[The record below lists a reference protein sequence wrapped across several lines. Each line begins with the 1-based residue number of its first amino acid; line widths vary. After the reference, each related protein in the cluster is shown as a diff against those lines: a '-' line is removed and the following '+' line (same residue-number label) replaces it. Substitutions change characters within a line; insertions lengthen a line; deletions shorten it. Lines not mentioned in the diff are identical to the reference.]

1 GGRGSGRKNW
11 AARRV
16 ERRAARRTSR
26 PLGVTATTI
35 RTRLTNAIPC
45 GQRPRM
51 VSTPVMSDSARRKSR
66 PRSATRPRL
75 GAQGEPARGE
85 SGRPLRVAAIDIG
98 SNSIRLLIADILR
111 DREGREHLRVIVR
124 AGEPCRLARG
134 LAREGGIEAAMAAR
148 AAEVAGEF
156 AARAR
161 ALGAVHIVVG
171 ATAAL
176 RQASNAAQVA
186 ATIERRAGAP
196 VRVLSGDEEARLVY
210 RSVVHA
216 LGRSARGQATVVFD
230 LGGGSTEVVSGV
242 GPEPGRWV
250 SLPIGAVNL
259 TDRFLH
265 SDPPSFAE
273 VEALQAA
280 VRAELSERCAAMP
293 ARVPLLAGVGGT
305 VTVLGALD
313 RQLQTYDPAMLE
325 GWTITGERLAELLR
339 RLVTS
344 ARDQRGE
351 WPIMGEGRADIIAAG
366 ALVVE
371 EIFRRFPSGGLVCS
385 TQGLRFGLARLA
397 ADEARA
403 NPPGAA
409 KG

>member
-1 GGRGSGRKNW
+1 MVFTLSMNESAK
-11 AARRV
+11 RR
-16 ERRAARRTSR
+16 
-26 PLGVTATTI
+26 
-35 RTRLTNAIPC
+35 
-45 GQRPRM
+45 
-51 VSTPVMSDSARRKSR
+51 SR
-66 PRSATRPRL
+66 PRSTGRARAAAL
-75 GAQGEPARGE
+75 SAAGSSPA
-85 SGRPLRVAAIDIG
+85 GRPVRVAAIDIG
-98 SNSIRLLIADILR
+98 SNSIRLLIADVQR

-134 LAREGGIEAAMAAR
+134 LAREGGIDSAIAAR

-156 AARAR
+156 ATRAR
-161 ALGAVHIVVG
+161 SLGAVHLVIG

-176 RQASNAAQVA
+176 RQASNADAVA
-186 ATIERRAGAP
+186 AAIERRAGAP
-196 VRVLSGDEEARLVY
+196 VRVLSGDDEARLVY

-242 GPEPGRWV
+242 GSEPGRWV

-259 TDRFLH
+259 TDRFLA
-265 SDPPSFAE
+265 SDPPTAE
-273 VEALQAA
+273 ETLALRSA
-280 VRAELSERCAAMP
+280 VRAELEERCAAMP

-313 RQLQTYDPAMLE
+313 RQLTTYDPAMLE
-325 GWTITGERLAELLR
+325 GWTISAERLAELNH
-339 RLVTS
+339 RLVTT

-366 ALVVE
+366 ALVVAE
-371 EIFRRFPSGGLVCS
+371 VFRRFPSGGLVCS

-397 ADEARA
+397 ADEALADPR
-403 NPPGAA
+403 NPA
-409 KG
+409 KD